1 MRPCRPRRSLA
12 ADSIEPRTVAEVLE
26 RVRIDWAAL
35 EYAVASLTASQLVA
49 PGPEGW
55 SVKDVVAHLHDA
67 EGVAF
72 VERIS
77 RMLNEDVPLIPSID
91 PPARLEA
98 GGYALRGLDELL
110 EELET
115 QRGEHAAWLAAL
127 TPEQLARRG
136 EHDVVGEI
144 YVSDIAHQWAAHDM
158 AHLRQVALMLQQHL
172 APLMGR
178 TREFYDI

>member
-1 MRPCRPRRSLA
+1 MGLL
-12 ADSIEPRTVAEVLE
+12 TGQ
-26 RVRIDWAAL
+26 IDPTAL
-35 EYAVASLTASQLVA
+35 ELIAGTPRVLRALLGGLPADVSNA
-49 PGPEGW
+49 PNPEGW

-110 EELET
+110 DELET
-115 QRGEHAAWLAAL
+115 Q
-127 TPEQLARRG
+127 
-136 EHDVVGEI
+136 
-144 YVSDIAHQWAAHDM
+144 
-158 AHLRQVALMLQQHL
+158 
-172 APLMGR
+172 
-178 TREFYDI
+178 